1 MTGSFPQ
8 RLRVPV
14 LALALAIP
22 PSLARAQDELADRA
36 FVELALERTTVFVG
50 ETVPLRIRF
59 GMDPRFRAE
68 QLVAIFRQTL
78 DLPLQVD
85 AGALRSVVELRVVD
99 ADDGP
104 TIACDDRVARVARAG
119 TRGVGE
125 RTLDVYEL
133 ATPFV
138 ARREGEYELPTP
150 RLRFAWAASF
160 TEDFFG
166 DRVPQD
172 RRDAALGGAPLP
184 LRVLPL
190 PLEGRPA
197 SFTGALG
204 RHTIGAKAEPL
215 ALAVGDTLRLVL
227 TIEGEG
233 DLTAFAAPRL
243 HGLAGFDVFGA
254 VEELAPGR
262 RTITYDLAP
271 AHAAV
276 TAVPAIPFAFFDPGP
291 PGAYRVV
298 TSAPI
303 PLVVSGGARTGGA
316 GGPDATVSVQP
327 VDDIVATLPDTFVHA
342 PRRVGLTSTLVAL
355 ASPWLVAVLALAW
368 IGVRRRAQAD
378 PLGVRARRAARRF
391 RASRATGADG
401 LATAFAEYLAARLRL
416 PSAAVIANELESDL
430 VRAGCAVELS
440 ARAARALH
448 DLVASRYGG
457 TPAATVAAALRALVD
472 ELEAAFV
479 RAEART

>member
-1 MTGSFPQ
+1 MTGSFPH
-8 RLRVPV
+8 RSPVPAF
-14 LALALAIP
+14 ALALAIP
-22 PSLARAQDELADRA
+22 LSFLRAQEELADRA

-50 ETVPLRIRF
+50 ETVPLRIRI
-59 GMDPRFRAE
+59 GMDPRFLSE
-68 QLVAIFRQTL
+68 HVVAIFRQAL
-78 DLPLQVD
+78 ELPVQID
-85 AGALRSVVELRVVD
+85 AGALRSVLELRIVD
-99 ADDGP
+99 AGEGA
-104 TIACDDRVARVARAG
+104 TIACDDRVARIARVG

-160 TEDFFG
+160 SEDFFG

-204 RHTIGAKAEPL
+204 RYTIGAQATPL
-215 ALAVGDTLRLVL
+215 ALAVGDNLRLVL
-227 TIEGEG
+227 TIEGDG
-233 DLTAFAAPRL
+233 DLTAFDAPRL
-243 HGLAGFDVFGA
+243 HGMPGFDVFGA
-254 VEELAPGR
+254 VEELGPGR
-262 RTITYDLAP
+262 RSITYDLAP

-291 PGAYRVV
+291 PGVYRIV

-303 PLVVSGGARTGGA
+303 PLVVSGGASVGGA
-316 GGPDATVSVQP
+316 GGPAETVNVQP
-327 VDDIVATLPDTFVHA
+327 VDDIVVALPDTSFRA

-355 ASPWLVAVLALAW
+355 ASPWIVATLALAW
-368 IGVRRRAQAD
+368 VGIRRRAHAD

-391 RASRATGADG
+391 RALRATSADG
-401 LATAFAEYLAARLRL
+401 LATGFAEYLAARLRR
-416 PSAAVIANELESDL
+416 PSAAVIANELESEL
-430 VRAGCAVELS
+430 VRAGCAADLS

-448 DLVASRYGG
+448 GLVASRYGG
-457 TPAATVAAALRALVD
+457 TPAEAVAASLRSLVD

-479 RAEART
+479 RAEARA